1 MIMKIDFWQ
10 EYLVKSKIIS
20 SSINKLL
27 KKSRIHVKKLM
38 ITKNWTENYWIK
50 LNLEWMIKKI

>member
-1 MIMKIDFWQ
+1 MKIDFWQ

-38 ITKNWTENYWIK
+38 ITKNWTENY
-50 LNLEWMIKKI
+50 